1 MIGTSVLVFCLVVL
15 DRLGMHIK
23 VFLFN
28 FEAIVSIIIIILGY
42 DYIIMIIVVII
53 IIIDDILNNRGITVK

>member
-1 MIGTSVLVFCLVVL
+1 MIATSVLVFCLVVL
-15 DRLGMHIK
+15 DRLSMHIK

-28 FEAIVSIIIIILGY
+28 FEAIVSIIIILGC

-53 IIIDDILNNRGITVK
+53 IIIADILINRGITVK